1 MTLSTDTGAAIVEAE
16 IAAKEH
22 TSIADLR
29 LRPLTVRLKSAYGL
43 GAAVDAFTNTSLTY
57 FFFFYVTAV
66 CGLSGTLA
74 GLSTFVALAV
84 DAVADPAIGL
94 WSDNSVS
101 RFGRRHPFMFIS
113 IFPLALS
120 FGLLFSIPT
129 GLSGWPLFAVVTG
142 LALVL
147 RFSLSLFLLPYIALG
162 AELSDDYTE
171 RSTIVAYRSIFATFA
186 TFACFGLALAVYMP
200 GQNGL
205 LNRAAYIPFGWTGA
219 ALMLVCGLGVTLG
232 TRGVIA
238 RLHKTVPLMGS
249 AVRQFFREMG
259 EIRRS
264 PSFVP
269 LFLCVLTFF
278 VAQGTAG
285 ALTVHAFTYF
295 WTLAPG
301 ALQATFLGL
310 ALGPIAGIP
319 LTAWASLR
327 LEKRTIAIIG
337 LCVFCLSQF
346 GMPVAKIAGLLP
358 AGAPPLIAIIV
369 GNAFVLG
376 AMIIALTIA
385 FQSMLADAAD
395 EHEHLFAARREG
407 MFFAGLTFSAKAAGG
422 AGALIAG
429 VALDAIHFPSHIAA
443 QGAHLHLPAETIRNL
458 GLVYGPLPALITLLG
473 GIFLYRYR
481 LTRQKHAVIL
491 AELNN
496 RRSP

>member
-1 MTLSTDTGAAIVEAE
+1 MTFTTDTGAAIVEAE
-16 IAAKEH
+16 IAANES
-22 TSIADLR
+22 TSVADLR
-29 LRPLTVRLKSAYGL
+29 LQPLTVRLKSAYGL

-57 FFFFYVTAV
+57 FFFFYITAV

-101 RFGRRHPFMFIS
+101 RFGRRHPFMLVS
-113 IFPLALS
+113 IFPLTIA
-120 FGLLFSIPT
+120 FGLLFSIPAA
-129 GLSGWPLFAVVTG
+129 LSGWPLFAVVTG

-162 AELSDDYTE
+162 AELSDDYIE
-171 RSTIVAYRSIFATFA
+171 RSTVVAYRSIFATLA

-205 LNRAAYIPFGWTGA
+205 LHRTAYIPFGWTGA
-219 ALMLVCGLGVTLG
+219 ALMLACGLGVTLG
-232 TRGVIA
+232 TRSIIA
-238 RLHKTVPLMGS
+238 RLHKTVPLKGS
-249 AVRQFFREMG
+249 AVVQFLRELG
-259 EIRRS
+259 EIFRN
-264 PSFVP
+264 PSFVA
-269 LFLCVLTFF
+269 LFLSVLTFF
-278 VAQGTAG
+278 IAQGTAG
-285 ALTVHAFTYF
+285 ALTVHAFKYF
-295 WTLAPG
+295 WTLTPG
-301 ALQATFLGL
+301 ALQATFFGL

-319 LTAWASLR
+319 MTAWASRR

-337 LCVFCLSQF
+337 LCVFCTSQF
-346 GMPVAKIAGLLP
+346 FMPVAKIAGILP
-358 AGAPPLIAIIV
+358 AGGTPLFAIIV

-429 VALDAIHFPSHIAA
+429 VALDVIHFPSNIAA
-443 QGAHLHLPAETIRNL
+443 QGAHLHLTGATIRNL
-458 GLVYGPLPALITLLG
+458 GLVYGPLPALITLAG
-473 GIFLYRYR
+473 AMFLFRYR
-481 LTRQKHAVIL
+481 LTRGKHATIL
-491 AELNN
+491 ADLNA
-496 RRSP
+496 RRNP